1 MPGRLL
7 GLDAASPGGA
17 ELALL
22 IAGITIGIML
32 AWEKWRPASM
42 RLVPGALLGVVAGT
56 LTALVLDMNVARVEV
71 PDSILAAIT
80 PPTAFASWLTP
91 EIIAAALPVAFIASA
106 ETLLSAAAVDKMP
119 DGPRSDFHSEL
130 PAQGRGNQRPGG
142 VGALPM
148 TGERKSTR

>member
-1 MPGRLL
+1 MPLASGRENIPAMPGRWR

-22 IAGITIGIML
+22 IAGITIGVML

-56 LTALVLDMNVARVEV
+56 VTALVLDMTVARANV

-80 PPTAFASWLTP
+80 PPTAFPSSLPPALIP
-91 EIIAAALPVAFIASA
+91 APIAVAFIDSA
-106 ETLLSAAAVDKMP
+106 ATSLSAAARDKLH
-119 DGPRSDFHSEL
+119 DGQRS
-130 PAQGRGNQRPGG
+130 
-142 VGALPM
+142 
-148 TGERKSTR
+148 